1 MELGEKI
8 KALRKARGLTQAQL
22 AGEHITRNML
32 CEIEKGKASPS
43 LDTLSAIAEG
53 LSVPAAFL
61 LDAGEDLFGY
71 AKREAMAQIRKLYL
85 AGEYGA
91 CFRLCETLPGEPD
104 DEIAFLLSHCAL
116 GEGRRAF
123 YRGNMETALVYFTEA
138 LEYAAKTSYPTE
150 DINASAS
157 LYSALAGNVSSP
169 RRDFNEAFYL
179 KNADLATEN
188 ELYAYVTDKT
198 DFPYS
203 NPLLS
208 EHQAAKALMKERRY
222 HDALAKLSALEN
234 HKGEDGVS
242 AYFLFRLYSDM
253 EICYREEQDFERA
266 YKYSTKRI
274 TLLSAFQ
281 S

>member
-8 KALRKARGLTQAQL
+8 KTLRKARGMTQAQL
-22 AGEHITRNML
+22 AGERITRNML

-43 LDTLSAIAEG
+43 LDTLAAIAEG

-61 LDAGEDLFGY
+61 LDESEDIFGY
-71 AKREAMAQIRKLYL
+71 AKRDAMAEIRKSFLS
-85 AGEYGA
+85 GEYGA

-123 YRGNMETALVYFTEA
+123 YRGNMETALVYFNEA
-138 LEYAAKTSYPTE
+138 LDYAKKTAYPTE
-150 DINASAS
+150 DIEASAT
-157 LYSALAGNVSSP
+157 LYSALAGNVASP
-169 RRDFNEAFYL
+169 RRDFNEEFYQTSA
-179 KNADLATEN
+179 NNATEL
-188 ELYAYVTDKT
+188 ELFSYVTDKA
-198 DFPYS
+198 DYPYS
-203 NPLLS
+203 NPLLA
-208 EHQAAKALMKERRY
+208 EHQAARTLMKTKRY
-222 HDALAKLSALEN
+222 RDALPRLLALEN
-234 HKGEDGVS
+234 HKGEDGAS

>member
-61 LDAGEDLFGY
+61 LDEGEDLFGY
-71 AKREAMAQIRKLYL
+71 AKRSTMTQIRKLFL
-85 AGEYGA
+85 SGDYGA

-104 DEIAFLLSHCAL
+104 DEIAFLLAHCAL

-138 LEYAAKTSYPTE
+138 LGYAEKSSYPTE
-150 DINASAS
+150 DICASAT
-157 LYSALAGNVSSP
+157 LYAALAGNVAAP
-169 RRDFNEAFYL
+169 RRDFNEELYQI
-179 KNADLATEN
+179 NANIATES
-188 ELYAYVTDKT
+188 ELFAYVTDKV
-198 DFPYS
+198 DYPFS
-203 NPLLS
+203 NPLLA
-208 EHQAAKALMKERRY
+208 EHQAARALMKQKRY
-222 HDALAKLSALEN
+222 REALPKLLSLEE

>member
-8 KALRKARGLTQAQL
+8 KALRKARGMTQAQL
-22 AGEHITRNML
+22 AGDRFTRNML
-32 CEIEKGKASPS
+32 CEIEKGKAAPS

-61 LDAGEDLFGY
+61 LDEEEDLFGY
-71 AKREAMAQIRKLYL
+71 AKRSAMPEIRKLYL
-85 AGEYGA
+85 SGEFGA
-91 CFRLCETLPGEPD
+91 CFHLCESLPGEPD
-104 DEIAFLLSHCAL
+104 DEIAFLLAHCAL

-123 YRGNMETALVYFTEA
+123 YRGNMETALVYFAEA
-138 LEYAAKTSYPTE
+138 LDYAAKTSYPTE
-150 DINASAS
+150 DVCASAG
-157 LYSALAGNVSSP
+157 LYSALSGNVSAP
-169 RRDFNEAFYL
+169 RRDFDEALYQ
-179 KNADLATEN
+179 KHANRATES
-188 ELYAYVTDKT
+188 ELYAYVTDKADYPYT
-198 DFPYS
+198 D
-203 NPLLS
+203 PLFA
-208 EHQAAKALMKERRY
+208 EHQAARLLMKERRY
-222 HDALAKLSALEN
+222 REALPKLTALEE

-253 EICYREEQDFERA
+253 EICFREEQDFERA

>member
-8 KALRKARGLTQAQL
+8 KALRKAHGMTQAQL
-22 AGEHITRNML
+22 ASDRFTRNML
-32 CEIEKGKASPS
+32 CEIEKGKATPS

-53 LSVPAAFL
+53 LGVPTAFL
-61 LDAGEDLFGY
+61 LDESEDLFGY
-71 AKREAMAQIRKLYL
+71 AKRSAMTEIRKLYL

-91 CFRLCETLPGEPD
+91 CFHLCEGLPGELD
-104 DEIAFLLSHCAL
+104 DEITLLLAHCAL

-123 YRGNMETALVYFTEA
+123 YRGNMETALVYFADA
-138 LEYAAKTSYPTE
+138 LEYAEKTTYPAE
-150 DINASAS
+150 DVKASAS
-157 LYSALAGNVSSP
+157 LFSALSGNVASP
-169 RRDFNEAFYL
+169 RRDFNEAFYREH
-179 KNADLATEN
+179 ADRATES
-188 ELYAYVTDKT
+188 ELYAYVTDKA
-198 DFPYS
+198 DYPYS
-203 NPLLS
+203 DPLLA
-208 EHQAAKALMKERRY
+208 EHQAARRLMKERRY
-222 HDALAKLSALEN
+222 REALPRLMALEE

>member
-1 MELGEKI
+1 MKLGEKI
-8 KALRKARGLTQAQL
+8 KELRKARGMTQARL
-22 AGEHITRNML
+22 AGERITRNML

-61 LDAGEDLFGY
+61 LDESEDLFGY
-71 AKREAMAQIRKLYL
+71 AKRETMAEIRKLYL
-85 AGEYGA
+85 AGEYGP
-91 CFRLCETLPGEPD
+91 CFHLCETLPGEPD
-104 DEIAFLLSHCAL
+104 DEIAFLLAHCAL

-123 YRGNMETALVYFTEA
+123 YRGNMETALVYFNEA
-138 LEYAAKTSYPTE
+138 LDYAAKTVYPTE

-157 LYSALAGNVSSP
+157 LYAALSGNVSSP
-169 RRDFNEAFYL
+169 RRDFNEEFYR
-179 KNADLATEN
+179 KSADLATES
-188 ELYAYVTDKT
+188 ELFAYVTDKA
-198 DFPYS
+198 DYPYS
-203 NPLLS
+203 NPLLAQ
-208 EHQAAKALMKERRY
+208 HQAARALMKARRY
-222 HDALAKLSALEN
+222 REALPMLLALEV
-234 HKGEDGVS
+234 HKGEEGVS